1 MPITPYLDGHQ
12 FDPETKRIIGVA
24 FEMTR
29 LAMRLDSQAADPILA
44 IIANKII
51 EFAKGGERDA
61 NELCE
66 RTLADIATD
75 PPRA

>member
-1 MPITPYLDGHQ
+1 MPITPYLNGQ
-12 FDPETKRIIGVA
+12 YFDPETKRIMGVA

-29 LAMRLDSQAADPILA
+29 VALRLDSRADPLLA

-51 EFAKGGERDA
+51 ELAEGGERDA

-66 RTLADIATD
+66 RTLADLAT
-75 PPRA
+75 PQWPRS

>member
-1 MPITPYLDGHQ
+1 MPITPYLNGQ
-12 FDPETKRIIGVA
+12 RFDPETKRIMSVA

-29 LAMRLDSQAADPILA
+29 VAMRLDSQAADPILA

-51 EFAKGGERDA
+51 ELAKGGERDA

-66 RTLADIATD
+66 RTLADLATD